1 MKKLYFLILVLSS
14 FSINAQSD
22 TICNPSFEDSLINWG
37 TFCNGSSIGTFSIN
51 TASAYSGSLG
61 LQMDINSIAPPSNT
75 CALTSCEVS
84 LQQGKF
90 YMISFWAK
98 SNSFNDVLVVLQ
110 RTSAP
115 FTNYAQKTFTFTTN
129 WKKYQLNTTDT
140 AAVNNLKIK
149 IKPQSN
155 GIYSFDDF
163 SFQPLTMLPTN
174 TEICNGDFETGVSG
188 WSQASS
194 GANILA
200 VSDSTTYQNGNF
212 SVKID
217 ISSTVNGQPIFSSC
231 KSDIEKNKKYRIHFW
246 AKSLISG
253 LLATVT
259 SSLSAP
265 PYTNYGLETF
275 TLTTNWTEY
284 TFLAESD
291 STIFGNVRMAKFKF
305 LNDGIYFIDNV
316 WIEELPIQPYLCN
329 GDYETDLSDWTQT
342 INNGAVASMSITPSQ
357 AQNGL
362 QSAMILVNTVGTTTG
377 SIQLSSCKTDIVK
390 DSTYT
395 VSFWMKGSLE
405 NLNFNAIASL
415 GSAPFTSFSSN
426 SFSTSSNWKEYC
438 FSFSN
443 DSTILGDVRLLKIQ
457 FQDPGMYYLDYATVN
472 GSNYLCSTIS
482 NIEVSNSRK
491 IVIFPNPSSS
501 VLNIS
506 HLNNDYNLLAITNI
520 NGSLINQK
528 PLLGLLGLNV
538 DIKKMDNGIYFL
550 HFFNKKGVVTTK
562 KFIKN

>member
-426 SFSTSSNWKEYC
+426 SFFTSSNWKEYC

-457 FQDPGMYYLDYATVN
+457 FQDPGMYYLDFATVN

-528 PLLGLLGLNV
+528 PLLGLLDLNV

-550 HFFNKKGVVTTK
+550 HFFNKKGVVTTQ

>member
-1 MKKLYFLILVLSS
+1 MKKLYILILVLKSL
-14 FSINAQSD
+14 SINAQSD
-22 TICNPSFEDSLINWG
+22 TICNPSFEDSLTNWG
-37 TFCNGSSIGTFSIN
+37 TFCNGSSIGTFSID

-61 LQMDINSIAPPSNT
+61 LEMDINSIAPPSNT

-84 LQQGKF
+84 LQQGNF

-98 SNSFNDVLVVLQ
+98 SNSSNDVLVVLQ

-163 SFQPLTMLPTN
+163 SFQPLSMLPTN

-188 WSQASS
+188 WSQVNS

-212 SVKID
+212 SAKIN

-253 LLATVT
+253 QLATVT

-275 TLTTNWTEY
+275 TLSSNWTEY
-284 TFLAESD
+284 TFLSESD
-291 STIFGNVRMAKFKF
+291 STIFGNVRFAKFKF
-305 LNDGIYFIDNV
+305 IEDGTYYIDNV
-316 WIEELPIQPYLCN
+316 WYEEVPPQPFVCD
-329 GDYETDLSDWTQT
+329 GDFETDLTNWTQT

-362 QSAMILVNTVGTTTG
+362 QSAMILVNTVGTTNG
-377 SIQLSSCKTDIVK
+377 SIQLSSCKTDIIK

-395 VSFWMKGSLE
+395 VSFWMKGSLD

-426 SFSTSSNWKEYC
+426 SFSTTSNWNEYC

-443 DSTILGDVRLLKIQ
+443 DSTIIGDIRLIKIQ
-457 FQDPGMYYLDYATVN
+457 FLDPGTYYLDHATVN
-472 GSNYLCSTIS
+472 GSDYICSAVS
-482 NIEVSNSRK
+482 SVDALVLNKIE
-491 IVIFPNPSSS
+491 IFPNPSSGIVNINYLNGDFSLLS
-501 VLNIS
+501 VS
-506 HLNNDYNLLAITNI
+506 NI
-520 NGSLINQK
+520 NGSTIQKFPIKSLENVTLDINSIE
-528 PLLGLLGLNV
+528 
-538 DIKKMDNGIYFL
+538 DGIYFL
-550 HFFNKKGVVTTK
+550 HFANEKGIIVTK

>member
-98 SNSFNDVLVVLQ
+98 SNSSNDVLVVLQ

-426 SFSTSSNWKEYC
+426 SFFTSSNWKEYC

-506 HLNNDYNLLAITNI
+506 HLNDDYNLLAITNI

-550 HFFNKKGVVTTK
+550 HFFNKKGVVTTQ

>member
-426 SFSTSSNWKEYC
+426 SFFTSSNWKEYC

-457 FQDPGMYYLDYATVN
+457 FQDPGMYYLDFATVN

-501 VLNIS
+501 ILNIS

-528 PLLGLLGLNV
+528 PLLGLLDLNV

-550 HFFNKKGVVTTK
+550 HFFNKKGVVTTQ

>member
-98 SNSFNDVLVVLQ
+98 SNSSNDVLVVLQ

-217 ISSTVNGQPIFSSC
+217 ISNTVNGQPIFSSC

-426 SFSTSSNWKEYC
+426 SFFTSSNWKEYC

-528 PLLGLLGLNV
+528 PLLGLLDLNV

-550 HFFNKKGVVTTK
+550 HFFNKKGVVTTQ